1 MEKDLLTEKGGGA
14 EKSREGFVDVGR
26 ALSSMK
32 NKVRPAYMS
41 NYHIYLNR
49 QTNKMKDFFYIFIVQ
64 AASYSHPDIST
75 NIKTTRKVTGIV

>member
-1 MEKDLLTEKGGGA
+1 
-14 EKSREGFVDVGR
+14 
-26 ALSSMK
+26 MK
-32 NKVRPAYMS
+32 NKVGPAYMS

-64 AASYSHPDIST
+64 AASYSHPNIST